1 MEQITFDQLPHV
13 VAEIR
18 EDIALIKRILS
29 EKSCKKAPLQDQ
41 RLTLNN
47 FVEYVK
53 EATGIEEIS
62 KATIYNKSSQGKI
75 PSHKFNNRLIFYKS
89 EVDKWIESEFMSKA
103 ESSSIGI
110 QLPKK

>member
-1 MEQITFDQLPHV
+1 MEPITFDQLPH
-13 VAEIR
+13 AITLIR
-18 EDIALIKRILS
+18 EDIAFIKRILS
-29 EKSCKKAPLQDQ
+29 EKSCKKPTQQDQ

-47 FVEYVK
+47 CLEYVK
-53 EATGIEEIS
+53 EVTGIEEIS

-89 EVDKWIESEFMSKA
+89 EIDNWIESEFLRKP
-103 ESSSIGI
+103 EPSSIGI